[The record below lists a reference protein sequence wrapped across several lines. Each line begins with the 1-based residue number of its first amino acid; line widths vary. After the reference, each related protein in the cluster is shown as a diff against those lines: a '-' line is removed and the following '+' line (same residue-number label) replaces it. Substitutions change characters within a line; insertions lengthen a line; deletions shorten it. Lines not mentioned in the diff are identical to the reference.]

1 MTGVPAP
8 AGQAEAK
15 AKEQELDRV
24 AWNLPRQPEG
34 TNVHALRGS
43 APRDELAT
51 GRSKTT
57 MPTLDT
63 DRADHDATGQDLD
76 WEGFVAAHF
85 PGSRRHDLEAITA
98 YGVYRRSGVF
108 DEQATGV
115 SRLKA
120 AERGSTR
127 ATAVAAWEDEAGAS
141 P

>member
-15 AKEQELDRV
+15 ATEQELDRV
-24 AWNLPRQPEG
+24 AWNLPHQPEG
-34 TNVHALRGS
+34 TKVHGLHES

-51 GRSKTT
+51 SRSKTA
-57 MPTLDT
+57 MSTLVI
-63 DRADHDATGQDLD
+63 DRADHDMKGRDLD

-85 PGSRRHDLEAITA
+85 PGSRRHDLGAITA

-108 DEQATGV
+108 DEQAPGAPR
-115 SRLKA
+115 SKA
-120 AERGSTR
+120 AERVSTR
-127 ATAVAAWEDEAGAS
+127 ATAVAAWEDEGGAS